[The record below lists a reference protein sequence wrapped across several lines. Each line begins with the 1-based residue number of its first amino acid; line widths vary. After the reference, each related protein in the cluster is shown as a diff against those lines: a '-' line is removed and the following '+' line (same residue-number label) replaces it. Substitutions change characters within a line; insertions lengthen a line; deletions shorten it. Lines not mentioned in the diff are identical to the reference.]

1 MKWIMSLSQPIGLFL
16 AENWAELFALCL
28 VMFAVWVVAQVY
40 HLDGDLSASD
50 FVDNNEDEG
59 LQG

>member
-1 MKWIMSLSQPIGLFL
+1 MSLSQPIGLFL